1 MEVFPTMDVQALQTR
16 KQLIAALEAERS
28 PAQQAALQRKIA
40 TLGAQET
47 VNEHFPEL
55 WPAVDVGLS
64 VCASLLLAD
73 NVNPVAVVYVGMPS
87 SGKTTVVS
95 MFAGHDLT
103 YASDNFTPASFVS
116 NAANVSSEKLKK
128 VDLLPRIKHK
138 VLITPELAPLF
149 RGKEDELAKRFA
161 ILTRVLDGQGYTT
174 DSGTHGQR
182 GYTGDYL
189 FAWLGCTTPLDGKVW
204 RVMAQLGSRLFFMG
218 VGDQEG
224 QQDLQSMVSLLRAS
238 QGGLPYN
245 KRVEACKTIIH
256 RLLTALHNERGVRG
270 VEWDD
275 RQDPP
280 LVQEYLMRLAVLL
293 AFMRSGPPS
302 ENEEE
307 AVEKESPHRAYTVL
321 RHIARGHALVHG
333 RTQLSDDDLSAVAQ
347 VVVSTMPRDY
357 GRVFRALV
365 QKKELTVAQVKAEL
379 GVKDPKTA
387 RKVMT
392 ALDRLGIV
400 TLEQPGAGKASSIYF
415 TSEWGWCLEWPSQ
428 RFFIGQPINNTPN
441 NGNLGK
447 TGGC

>member
-1 MEVFPTMDVQALQTR
+1 
-16 KQLIAALEAERS
+16 
-28 PAQQAALQRKIA
+28 
-40 TLGAQET
+40 
-47 VNEHFPEL
+47 
-55 WPAVDVGLS
+55 
-64 VCASLLLAD
+64 
-73 NVNPVAVVYVGMPS
+73 
-87 SGKTTVVS
+87 
-95 MFAGHDLT
+95 
-103 YASDNFTPASFVS
+103 
-116 NAANVSSEKLKK
+116 
-128 VDLLPRIKHK
+128 LLPRIKHK

-224 QQDLQSMVSLLRAS
+224 QQDLQSMVNLLRAS

-400 TLEQPGAGKASSIYF
+400 TFEQPGAGKASSIYF
-415 TSEWGWCLEWPSQ
+415 TSEWGWCLEGLSQ
-428 RFFIGQPINNTPN
+428 ELFIGQAIDNTMN

-447 TGGC
+447 IGGCEENNQGKKHLSQRHNFVNSINDLENSNVDPDESLESVATHPPKNPRLGEKPTKTNTQTKKPTWFTRESNPELWDKIMNMPMGDEWEDYALSQT